1 MKTVLKV
8 YLSEANAQNEQFQ
21 HTELHLRVRFWQ
33 QSIWFCHD
41 ACFMQ
46 LWIWPVGHQVLCS
59 WFYTYL
65 ATFFIVLLTC
75 TLYNAINCHF
85 CFLIF
90 FLLSFAHIAKFYYQ
104 QTSVGSTRD
113 IHNKYLVV
121 VTPFNDKVIYSIID
135 YREYTQW
142 SLGWNAPKHCA
153 YVIYFEYFFV
163 NRIQR
168 MKITSYVT
176 HTIRLWDEMSELWR
190 HWSFRKHD
198 PFLLT
203 LIWFEQNYQNC
214 IFL

>member
-1 MKTVLKV
+1 MHENSVESIPVRGKRTKWAISTHRTPSSCSILTTIN
-8 YLSEANAQNEQFQ
+8 LI
-21 HTELHLRVRFWQ
+21 LPRCLLRAAM
-33 QSIWFCHD
+33 D
-41 ACFMQ
+41 
-46 LWIWPVGHQVLCS
+46 
-59 WFYTYL
+59 
-65 ATFFIVLLTC
+65 LTC
-75 TLYNAINCHF
+75 GSSRALLLVLYISRHIFHCPTYVYVIQRYQLP
-85 CFLIF
+85 FLFSNI

-113 IHNKYLVV
+113 LHNKYLVV

-163 NRIQR
+163 NRIRR

-190 HWSFRKHD
+190 HWSFQKHD
-198 PFLLT
+198 PFLLI
-203 LIWFEQNYQNC
+203 LILFKQN
-214 IFL
+214 